1 MYGISPFVPDYICPN
16 YLSVIH
22 DTNEVIKY

>member
-22 DTNEVIKY
+22 DTNEVVKY